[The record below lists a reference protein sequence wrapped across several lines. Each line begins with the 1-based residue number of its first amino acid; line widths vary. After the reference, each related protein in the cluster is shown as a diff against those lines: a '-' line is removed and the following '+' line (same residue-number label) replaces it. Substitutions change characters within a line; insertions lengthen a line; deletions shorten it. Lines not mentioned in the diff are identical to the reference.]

1 MRKFLRETLLLRIRG
16 ASPERCLNR
25 WSSAGLSFWA
35 LERVSE
41 FVFQCQV
48 YAAELPALKRE
59 AARSQCELELLRRS
73 GLPLLLR
80 RLRRRPVLLLGFP
93 AALLLAFF
101 LNSFVWF
108 IRVEGNERVP
118 SSRILH
124 ELEEEGVRF
133 GAWGLGLN
141 SEDLK
146 NRMLNRIPEL
156 RWLAVNPSGGVV
168 TVLTAERE
176 PEEPPLEQGGVAHLV
191 ATRPGLI
198 RELRVINGFAVK
210 AAGDP
215 VQTGD
220 ILISGLM
227 EWTTHTQATRAMGEV
242 YAETYREERIICPDT
257 ALEKVYTG
265 RTASCKTLIFQRIRR
280 KISGNSSIF
289 GTMCDRMIET
299 KAWTLPGGWQL
310 PIQLETE
317 TLLEYELRSVA
328 LAQPEAEAIL
338 TGEARRLT
346 EDAMTA
352 GQIESQS
359 STIQKKTDS
368 YLCRVNMNCVEMIAR
383 TLPVELFGED
393 DSHGKTH
400 QRGAD

>member
-1 MRKFLRETLLLRIRG
+1 MKHFLRETVLLRIEG

-25 WSSAGLSFWA
+25 WSGADLSFWE
-35 LERVSE
+35 LRRESE
-41 FVFQCQV
+41 FAFQCRA
-48 YAAELPALKRE
+48 YAGQLPALTRE
-59 AARSQCELELLRRS
+59 ADRAQCRLELLGRS

-80 RLRRRPVLLLGFP
+80 RLRGRPVLLLGLP
-93 AALLLAFF
+93 AALLLAFW

-108 IRVEGNERVP
+108 IRVEGNRRVP
-118 SSRILH
+118 DSRILH
-124 ELEEEGVRF
+124 ALEEEGVRF
-133 GAWGLGLN
+133 GAWAPGLD

-146 NRMLNRIPEL
+146 NRMLNRVPEL
-156 RWLAVNPSGGVV
+156 RWLAVNSSGGVV

-176 PEEPPLEQGGVAHLV
+176 QEEPPLERGGVAHLI
-191 ATRPGLI
+191 AARPGLI
-198 RELRVINGFAVK
+198 RELRVVNGFAVK

-227 EWTTHTQATRAMGEV
+227 EWSTHTQATRAMGEV
-242 YAETYREERIICPDT
+242 YAETFRAESMICPDT

-265 RTASCKTLIFQRIRR
+265 RSARCKTLIFQRNRR
-280 KISGNSSIF
+280 KLSGNSSIF

-299 KAWTLPGGWQL
+299 RTWTLPGGWQL

-317 TLLEYELRSVA
+317 TLLEYELRPAA

-346 EDAMTA
+346 EAAMTA

-359 STIQKKTDS
+359 SAIQKKTDS
-368 YLCRVNMNCVEMIAR
+368 YLCRVSMNCVEMIAR